1 MEILNVLTQIKAA
14 QIAAEEILMSQ
25 TKEELYAKIE
35 FAKQCIEQDHSI
47 SDWDKEIYKNWFD
60 LLKKRIE
67 AERGW

>member
-25 TKEELYAKIE
+25 TKEELHAKIE

-47 SDWDKEIYKNWFD
+47 SDWDKELCKHFLD
-60 LLKKRIE
+60 LIKKRIE
-67 AERGW
+67 SERGW

>member
-25 TKEELYAKIE
+25 TKEELHAKIE
-35 FAKQCIEQDHSI
+35 LVKHFIDQDHSI
-47 SDWDKEIYKNWFD
+47 SDLDKEFYKNWFD

-67 AERGW
+67 SERGW